1 MNFFKKKYKKI
12 PSLIKNKY
20 SLTAIS
26 FIIWLVFF
34 DSHNWIKQYEL
45 KKEIKSLEK
54 EKKFYENEIYKDS
67 VALHQLSTNP
77 KTQEKFAREK
87 FFMKKDNE
95 DIIVIIDEK

>member
-1 MNFFKKKYKKI
+1 MNFLKKNYKKI
-12 PSLIKNKY
+12 PSFIKNKY

-26 FIIWLVFF
+26 IIIWLAFF

-54 EKKFYENEIYKDS
+54 KKKFYENEIYKDS